1 MACVCV
7 ECAQGGRGL
16 LTYFDVVVVVVLSVV
31 VIVRGEKEERKKD
44 SHPPSWLYN
53 STLSLSLRLLLLLLY
68 TRNFHLGFFF
78 FFSLSP
84 FSPVC
89 IHCAPR
95 HFLTGPFSTWTDVA
109 PLSNA
114 QSPSSFRAG
123 RVFSRPLFV
132 FFFRL
137 SSFYQFDTIV
147 AQIAQA
153 HIVFEFLVLKQKY
166 NRKMPSALSRSYSV
180 PVGLIQPSQQQ
191 RQSNTVESSLGV
203 SRRRHH
209 RPSPS

>member
-1 MACVCV
+1 MPLCQRENEDGVCVCGV
-7 ECAQGGRGL
+7 CVGRERPTDL
-16 LTYFDVVVVVVLSVV
+16 LWCGSGSSTLCSR

-137 SSFYQFDTIV
+137 SSFY
-147 AQIAQA
+147 
-153 HIVFEFLVLKQKY
+153 
-166 NRKMPSALSRSYSV
+166 
-180 PVGLIQPSQQQ
+180 
-191 RQSNTVESSLGV
+191 
-203 SRRRHH
+203 
-209 RPSPS
+209 